1 MTFLEEKERKKFNRT
16 HFVKGNILFYTKGL
30 FSKTTYEYL
39 IRFLKAKEKI

>member
-1 MTFLEEKERKKFNRT
+1 MTFLEEKEKNLT
-16 HFVKGNILFYTKGL
+16 EHFVKGNILFYTKGL